1 MADIIS
7 KVVIDAE
14 RRVYSDDLTLHAV
27 TCNDDSDLMLEMTAE
42 CIKMAQ
48 DPNVCNLFVRVN
60 QEIAQR
66 IADIDAK
73 LIAGISKTYDVPE
86 DVVRLRYL
94 SALRTGHKLKIR
106 VTQASKLFVGDQLS
120 EVQHMTGQLQCR
132 ILMDHVWIMTDCSWC
147 GGIWRLI
154 SAKARHTS
162 G

>member
-1 MADIIS
+1 MDIS

-14 RRVYSDDLTLHAV
+14 RRVQSDDLTLHTV
-27 TCNDDSDLMLEMTAE
+27 TCNDDSDLLLEITAE
-42 CIKMAQ
+42 CIKFAQ

-60 QEIAQR
+60 EETVKR
-66 IADIDAK
+66 LADIDAK

-94 SALRTGHKLKIR
+94 SALRTGQKLKIR
-106 VTQASKLFVGDQLS
+106 VTPASKYFVGDQLS
-120 EVQHMTGQLQCR
+120 DVQHMTGQLRCR

-154 SAKARHTS
+154 SAKAPHTA